1 MANMCY
7 NTIVFYGDFVCIKEL
22 YSHIERIH
30 RTNDDEKQYNDYTM
44 LAEAYNLNLAEA
56 GWFMC
61 LEDVDVE
68 NDEITSFRLDT
79 ETKWVPKEEIFNA
92 ICKHYKGKI
101 NYVYMAE
108 EIGFKVFVNTDVQGI
123 YFIDRYYVDGSGDL
137 EPLYTD
143 DWNDVT
149 SLLKE
154 LYPNFKEEELTIDN
168 LDEINRILRNNLPK
182 QDENDDNPIQVYKYE
197 EEFK

>member
-7 NTIVFYGDFVCIKEL
+7 NTIVFYGDPVCIKEL

-30 RTNDDEKQYNDYTM
+30 KTNDDDKQYNDYTM

-68 NDEITSFRLDT
+68 DDEITSFRLDT
-79 ETKWVPKEEIFNA
+79 KTKWVPKEEIFNA
-92 ICKHYKGKI
+92 ICNHYKGKI

-108 EIGFKVFVNTDVQGI
+108 EIGFKVFVNTDIQGI
-123 YFIDRYYVDGSGDL
+123 YFVDRYYVDGSGDL

-143 DWNDVT
+143 DWNDVKA
-149 SLLKE
+149 LLKE
-154 LYPNFKEEELTIDN
+154 LCPSFSEEQLTEDN
-168 LDEINRILRNNLPK
+168 LDEINNILRNNLPK
-182 QDENDDNPIQVYKYE
+182 QNEYGDYPPQVYKYE